1 MAKLVCVVDD
11 DDLVRHTIALNLQAH
26 GVETV
31 EVDDGYQV
39 SEVLSNRA
47 VDALVVDMI
56 MPGKDG
62 VEVISEARKARP
74 DMRIVA
80 VSGGGRFGSNFYLNL
95 AGHIGADACLAKP
108 FSGEALMAA
117 LG

>member
-11 DDLVRHTIALNLQAH
+11 DDMVRHTIALNLQAH

-31 EVDDGYQV
+31 EVDDGYGV
-39 SEVLSNRA
+39 PEVLSKQP

-62 VEVISEARKARP
+62 VEVIAEARRTRP
-74 DMRIVA
+74 GLRIVA
-80 VSGGGRFGSNFYLNL
+80 VSGGGRFGSDFYLNV
-95 AGHIGADACLAKP
+95 ASHIGADACLAKP